1 VEKNDLTIENVY
13 EVLSQILPRQND
25 FAISDYSEELQEL
38 QFFGIRTKSAL
49 VDLVAKHQEEVM
61 RIDAEPLDDFH
72 VKTYKEEYGDE
83 YIENKI
89 ENRFW
94 FAYPALLR
102 IILELEFK
110 EDYTVFANKRDNI

>member
-1 VEKNDLTIENVY
+1 MEKNELTTEDVY

-38 QFFGIRTKSAL
+38 HFFGIRTKSDL
-49 VDLVAKHQEEVM
+49 VHLVAKHLEEVM
-61 RIDAEPLDDFH
+61 RIDAERLDDFH
-72 VKTYKEEYGDE
+72 VKTYKKEYGE
-83 YIENKI
+83 AYIQNKI
-89 ENRFW
+89 QNQFW

-110 EDYTVFANKRDNI
+110 DDYIVFASKRDNI